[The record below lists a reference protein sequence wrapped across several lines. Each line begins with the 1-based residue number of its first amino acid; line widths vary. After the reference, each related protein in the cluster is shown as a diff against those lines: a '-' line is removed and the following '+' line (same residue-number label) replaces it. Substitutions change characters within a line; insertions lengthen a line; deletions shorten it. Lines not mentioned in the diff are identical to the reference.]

1 MENKNKEFKPIKLET
16 TENKPIVFDTQQMFN
31 QEYINDLT
39 GLLKTN
45 STIPAYIPKKLI
57 DCFYLYW
64 DGSTT
69 YELYI
74 YINNSW
80 KKTSLA

>member
-1 MENKNKEFKPIKLET
+1 MENKQKTLKIQDIK
-16 TENKPIVFDTQQMFN
+16 TENKPIMFDTQQMFN

-45 STIPAYIPKKLI
+45 LTIPTHTPRKFI
-57 DCFYLYW
+57 DCFYLYF
-64 DGSTT
+64 DGTST

-74 YINNSW
+74 WINNSW
-80 KKTSLA
+80 KKVTLS

>member
-1 MENKNKEFKPIKLET
+1 MENKTKSIKPESQTTEFKPIE
-16 TENKPIVFDTQQMFN
+16 FDTQQLFN
-31 QEYINDLT
+31 QTYINDLT
-39 GLLKTN
+39 NLLKTN
-45 STIPAYIPKKLI
+45 LSVPTYIPKKFI
-57 DCFYLYW
+57 DCFYIYW

-80 KKTSLA
+80 KKTSLT

>member
-1 MENKNKEFKPIKLET
+1 MENKIKIQKIE
-16 TENKPIVFDTQQMFN
+16 TENKPIVFSTQEMFN

-45 STIPAYIPKKLI
+45 LTIPTHTPKKFI

-74 YINNSW
+74 YISNSW
-80 KKTSLA
+80 KKTSLI

>member
-1 MENKNKEFKPIKLET
+1 MENKTKSIKPESQTTEFKPIE
-16 TENKPIVFDTQQMFN
+16 FDTQQLFN
-31 QEYINDLT
+31 QTYINDLT
-39 GLLKTN
+39 NLLKTN
-45 STIPAYIPKKLI
+45 LSVPTYIPKKFI

-80 KKTSLA
+80 KKTSLT

>member
-1 MENKNKEFKPIKLET
+1 MKIQKID
-16 TENKPIVFDTQQMFN
+16 TENKPIVFSTQEMFN

-45 STIPAYIPKKLI
+45 LTIPTHTPKKFI

-74 YINNSW
+74 YISNSW
-80 KKTSLA
+80 KKTSLT

>member
-1 MENKNKEFKPIKLET
+1 MENKEIKIQEVKEEI
-16 TENKPIVFDTQQMFN
+16 KPIVFDTQNMFN
-31 QEYINDLT
+31 QKYINDLI
-39 GLLKTN
+39 GLLRTN
-45 STIPAYIPKKLI
+45 TSLPVNTPKKFL

-80 KKTSLA
+80 KKITLL

>member
-1 MENKNKEFKPIKLET
+1 MENKTIKPVIQ
-16 TENKPIVFDTQQMFN
+16 ENKPIQFDNQGIFN

-39 GLLKTN
+39 RLLKTN
-45 STIPAYIPKKLI
+45 LSVPTYIPRKFI

-64 DGSTT
+64 DRSTT
-69 YELYI
+69 YKLYI

-80 KKTSLA
+80 KSTTLS

>member
-1 MENKNKEFKPIKLET
+1 MENKTIKPVIQ
-16 TENKPIVFDTQQMFN
+16 ENKPIQFDTQGIFN

-39 GLLKTN
+39 RLLKTN
-45 STIPAYIPKKLI
+45 LSVPTYIPRKFI

-69 YELYI
+69 YKLYI

-80 KKTSLA
+80 KSTTLS

>member
-1 MENKNKEFKPIKLET
+1 MENKQKTLKIQDIK
-16 TENKPIVFDTQQMFN
+16 TENKPIMFDTQQMFN

-45 STIPAYIPKKLI
+45 LTIPTHTPRKFI
-57 DCFYLYW
+57 DCFYLYF
-64 DGSTT
+64 DGTSI

-74 YINNSW
+74 WINNSW
-80 KKTSLA
+80 KKVTLS

>member
-1 MENKNKEFKPIKLET
+1 MENKKFKPQKIVTEFKPIQ
-16 TENKPIVFDTQQMFN
+16 FDTQQIFN
-31 QEYINDLT
+31 QAYINDLSQ
-39 GLLKTN
+39 LLKTN
-45 STIPAYIPKKLI
+45 TSIPTNTPKKFL

-69 YELYI
+69 YSLYI

-80 KKTSLA
+80 KSVTLS